1 MLQKQFSLGNVNIL
15 NLVIG
20 YREFDEP
27 LLVIMKFQ
35 HLDRANLMINVSNLG
50 NGKWCFRGE

>member
-1 MLQKQFSLGNVNIL
+1 MLQKQFCLGNVNIL

-35 HLDRANLMINVSNLG
+35 QLDRANLMINVSNLG
-50 NGKWCFRGE
+50 KGEWCFRGE